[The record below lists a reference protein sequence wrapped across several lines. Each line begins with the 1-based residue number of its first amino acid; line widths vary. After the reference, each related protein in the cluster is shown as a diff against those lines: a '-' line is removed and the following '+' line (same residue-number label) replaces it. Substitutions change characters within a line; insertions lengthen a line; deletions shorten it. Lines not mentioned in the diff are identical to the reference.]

1 MRRGGEGRGG
11 RGGGG
16 FTLVEV
22 VVALCLLAVIS
33 TSAIRVLLAN
43 QQMYRKQVELARVNA
58 TLRAAAAILPG
69 ELRELDPTDPNG
81 GDLIRISPTSI
92 TYRALRNLYVVCR
105 PPSGGQSVVTLFA
118 DYLGSRPL
126 NPTVDSVLLF
136 ADGDPGIGDDDRW
149 LHADLTWV
157 AGGECPGGTPGI
169 TVGLG
174 GVSATGLGMVSAG
187 APLRTGAVMEMLR
200 YRGGDGLW
208 WLGMRRLRKEGGGRR
223 PAVQPLLGPLAPG
236 GLEFS
241 YYDAQGSATT
251 DPTKVASIGI
261 LVTAA
266 APRSQPDAHSA
277 GSLRQRRIAVRVALR
292 NGDQR

>member
-1 MRRGGEGRGG
+1 MRRERDGD
-11 RGGGG
+11 GGG

-22 VVALCLLAVIS
+22 VVALSLLAVIS
-33 TSAIRVLLAN
+33 ASALRVLLAN
-43 QQMYRKQVELARVNA
+43 QRMYRDQVELARVNA

-81 GDLIRISPTSI
+81 GDLIRISPTVL
-92 TYRALRNLYVVCR
+92 TYRVMRNLYVVCR
-105 PPSGGQSVVTLFA
+105 GPSRGQSVVTLFA

-136 ADGDPGIGDDDRW
+136 VEGDPQIGEGGRW
-149 LHADLTWV
+149 LHADLAWV
-157 AGGECPGGTPGI
+157 GWGGECPGGAPGI

-174 GVSATGLGMVSAG
+174 DVSATGIGSVAAG

-200 YRGGDGLW
+200 YRAGDGAW
-208 WLGMRRLRKEGGGRR
+208 WLGLRRLRKGGGSRR

-241 YYDAQGSATT
+241 YYDAHGSATT
-251 DPTKVASIGI
+251 DPAKVASIGI

-266 APRSQPDAHSA
+266 APRSQRDAHSA
-277 GSLRQRRIAVRVALR
+277 SSLRRRRIAVRVALR
-292 NGDQR
+292 NGDAR

>member
-1 MRRGGEGRGG
+1 MRREGEGG
-11 RGGGG
+11 GGGG

-22 VVALCLLAVIS
+22 VVALGLLAVIS

-43 QQMYRKQVELARVNA
+43 QQMFRNQVELARVNA

-92 TYRALRNLYVVCR
+92 TYRAVRNLYVVCR
-105 PPSGGQSVVTLFA
+105 PPSRGQSVVTLFA
-118 DYLGSRPL
+118 DYVGSRPL
-126 NPTVDSVLLF
+126 NPLVDSVLLF
-136 ADGDPGIGDDDRW
+136 AEGDPGIGDDDRW
-149 LHADLTWV
+149 LHADLAWV
-157 AGGECPGGTPGI
+157 RWGGECPGGAPGI

-200 YRGGDGLW
+200 YRAGNGVW
-208 WLGMRRLRKEGGGRR
+208 WLGMRRLRKGGGRR
-223 PAVQPLLGPLAPG
+223 RSSVQPLLGPLAPG

-251 DPTKVASIGI
+251 DPAKVASIGI

-266 APRSQPDAHSA
+266 APRSEPDAHTA

>member
-1 MRRGGEGRGG
+1 MRREGEGEEE
-11 RGGGG
+11 GGG
-16 FTLVEV
+16 FTLAEV
-22 VVALCLLAVIS
+22 VVALSLLAVIS
-33 TSAIRVLLAN
+33 ASAIRVLLAN
-43 QQMYRKQVELARVNA
+43 QRMYRDQVELARVNA

-81 GDLIRISPTSI
+81 GDLIRISPTAL
-92 TYRALRNLYVVCR
+92 TYRAVRNLYVVCR
-105 PPSGGQSVVTLFA
+105 RPSRGQSVVTLFA

-126 NPTVDSVLLF
+126 NPLVDSVLLF
-136 ADGDPGIGDDDRW
+136 AEGDPEIGDGDRW
-149 LHADLTWV
+149 LHADLAFVRW
-157 AGGECPGGTPGI
+157 GGECPGGGPGI

-174 GVSATGLGMVSAG
+174 DVSATGLGRVAAG

-200 YRGGDGLW
+200 YRDGKGEW
-208 WLGMRRLRKEGGGRR
+208 WLGMRRLRKGGRR

-251 DPTKVASIGI
+251 DPAKVASIGI

-266 APRSQPDAHSA
+266 APRSQRDPHSA
-277 GSLRQRRIAVRVALR
+277 SSLRRRRIAVRVALR
-292 NGDQR
+292 NGNEP